1 MYHAIII
8 DHVYQPFIFVKMKSK
23 LVYWLLKVCFF
34 LQKSNKCLPSFTY
47 EINDL
52 EEIIKNIDSKKSQGS
67 VMLSITS

>member
-1 MYHAIII
+1 
-8 DHVYQPFIFVKMKSK
+8 MKSK

-34 LQKSNKCLPSFTY
+34 LQKSNKCLPSFTFG
-47 EINDL
+47 INDL